1 MKMEKMEMRTSKPYK
16 TMKSILKIK
25 TNSFL
30 ETYKKNLFSEAMW
43 KVEVEGFPPFY
54 MDGSSAGEVK
64 MALKKKLK
72 KPKEIKSI
80 ERIQKTDWKKNVLGR
95 ISGKDGKDDKDDE
108 ETNESENQVK
118 RWIKEETLTDD
129 LLVDAIKNVMKER
142 IKNG

>member
-1 MKMEKMEMRTSKPYK
+1 MTKMEMRTSKPYK

-30 ETYKKNLFSEAMW
+30 DTYKKNLFSEAMW

-54 MDGSSAGEVK
+54 MDGNSAGEVK

-95 ISGKDGKDDKDDE
+95 ISGKDKDDE
-108 ETNESENQVK
+108 ETNENDNQIK
-118 RWIKEETLTDD
+118 QWIKEETLTDD
-129 LLVDAIKNVMKER
+129 LLVDAIKNIMKER

>member
-1 MKMEKMEMRTSKPYK
+1 MEMRTSKPYK

-30 ETYKKNLFSEAMW
+30 DTYKKNLFSEAMW

-80 ERIQKTDWKKNVLGR
+80 ERIQKTAWKKDVLGR
-95 ISGKDGKDDKDDE
+95 ISGKDQE
-108 ETNESENQVK
+108 EPVEESEVQVK
-118 RWIKEETLTDD
+118 QWIKEDSLTDD
-129 LLVDAIKNVMKER
+129 LLIDAIKNVMKER

>member
-1 MKMEKMEMRTSKPYK
+1 MTKMEMRTSKPYK

-54 MDGSSAGEVK
+54 MDGNSAGEVK
-64 MALKKKLK
+64 MNLKKKLK
-72 KPKEIKSI
+72 KPKEIISI
-80 ERIQKTDWKKNVLGR
+80 ERVQKSDWKKNVMDR
-95 ISGKDGKDDKDDE
+95 IAGKEIDE
-108 ETNESENQVK
+108 SDNQVK
-118 RWIKEETLTDD
+118 QWIKEESLTDN
-129 LLVDAIKNVMKER
+129 LLIDAIKNVMKER

>member
-1 MKMEKMEMRTSKPYK
+1 MRTSKPYK

-25 TNSFL
+25 TDSFL

-80 ERIQKTDWKKNVLGR
+80 ERIQKTDWKKNVMDR
-95 ISGKDGKDDKDDE
+95 ISGKEIPVD
-108 ETNESENQVK
+108 ESEVQVK
-118 RWIKEETLTDD
+118 QWIKEETLTDD

-142 IKNG
+142 GKNG

>member
-1 MKMEKMEMRTSKPYK
+1 MAKMEMRTSKPYK

-30 ETYKKNLFSEAMW
+30 DTYKKNLFSEAMW

-64 MALKKKLK
+64 MNLKKKLK

-80 ERIQKTDWKKNVLGR
+80 ERIQKTDWKKNVMDR
-95 ISGKDGKDDKDDE
+95 ISGKEIPVD
-108 ETNESENQVK
+108 ESEVQVK
-118 RWIKEETLTDD
+118 QWIKEDSLTDD
-129 LLVDAIKNVMKER
+129 LLIDAIKNVMKER

>member
-1 MKMEKMEMRTSKPYK
+1 MEMRTSKPYK

-30 ETYKKNLFSEAMW
+30 DTYKKNLFSEAMW

-72 KPKEIKSI
+72 RPKEIKSI
-80 ERIQKTDWKKNVLGR
+80 ERIQKTDWKKDVLGR
-95 ISGKDGKDDKDDE
+95 ISGKNQE
-108 ETNESENQVK
+108 EPVDESEVQVK
-118 RWIKEETLTDD
+118 QWIKEDSLTDD
-129 LLVDAIKNVMKER
+129 LLIDAIKNVMKER

>member
-1 MKMEKMEMRTSKPYK
+1 
-16 TMKSILKIK
+16 MKSILKIK

-64 MALKKKLK
+64 MNLKKKLK

-80 ERIQKTDWKKNVLGR
+80 ERIQKTDWKKNVMDR
-95 ISGKDGKDDKDDE
+95 ISGKEIPVD
-108 ETNESENQVK
+108 ESEVQVK
-118 RWIKEETLTDD
+118 QWIKEDSLTDD
-129 LLVDAIKNVMKER
+129 LLIDAIKNVMKER

>member
-1 MKMEKMEMRTSKPYK
+1 MTKMEMRTSKPYK

-25 TNSFL
+25 TDSFL

-80 ERIQKTDWKKNVLGR
+80 ERVQKSDWRKNVMDR
-95 ISGKDGKDDKDDE
+95 IAGKEID
-108 ETNESENQVK
+108 ESEEQVK
-118 RWIKEETLTDD
+118 QWIEEDSLSDD
-129 LLVDAIKNVMKER
+129 LLIDAIKNVMKER

>member
-1 MKMEKMEMRTSKPYK
+1 MKMEMTTSKPYK

-30 ETYKKNLFSEAMW
+30 DTYKKNLFSEAMW

-54 MDGSSAGEVK
+54 MDGNSAGEVK

-80 ERIQKTDWKKNVLGR
+80 ERIQKTDWKKNVMDR
-95 ISGKDGKDDKDDE
+95 ISGKEIPVD
-108 ETNESENQVK
+108 ESEEQVK
-118 RWIKEETLTDD
+118 QWIKEETLTDD

>member
-1 MKMEKMEMRTSKPYK
+1 MMRTSKPYK

-30 ETYKKNLFSEAMW
+30 DTYKKNLFSEAMW

-80 ERIQKTDWKKNVLGR
+80 ERIQKTDWKKNVMDR
-95 ISGKDGKDDKDDE
+95 ISGKEIPVD
-108 ETNESENQVK
+108 ESEVQVK
-118 RWIKEETLTDD
+118 QWIKEETLTDD

-142 IKNG
+142 VKNG

>member
-1 MKMEKMEMRTSKPYK
+1 MAMRTSKPYK

-54 MDGSSAGEVK
+54 MDASSAGEVK

-72 KPKEIKSI
+72 RPKEIKSI
-80 ERIQKTDWKKNVLGR
+80 ERIQKTDWKKNVMDR
-95 ISGKDGKDDKDDE
+95 ISGKEIPVD
-108 ETNESENQVK
+108 ESEVQVK
-118 RWIKEETLTDD
+118 QWIKEETLTDD

>member
-1 MKMEKMEMRTSKPYK
+1 MTKMEKMEMRTSKPYK

-30 ETYKKNLFSEAMW
+30 DTYKKNLFSEAMW

-54 MDGSSAGEVK
+54 MDGNSAGEVK

-72 KPKEIKSI
+72 KPKEIISI
-80 ERIQKTDWKKNVLGR
+80 KRIQKTDWKKNVMDR
-95 ISGKDGKDDKDDE
+95 IAGKEIPVD
-108 ETNESENQVK
+108 ESENQIK
-118 RWIKEETLTDD
+118 QWIEEETLTDD

>member
-1 MKMEKMEMRTSKPYK
+1 MKWEMTKMEMRTSKPYK

-30 ETYKKNLFSEAMW
+30 DTYKKNLFSEAMW

-72 KPKEIKSI
+72 RPKEIKSI
-80 ERIQKTDWKKNVLGR
+80 ERIQKTDWKKDVLGR
-95 ISGKDGKDDKDDE
+95 ISGKDKE
-108 ETNESENQVK
+108 EPVGEEQQVK
-118 RWIKEETLTDD
+118 QWIKEETLTDD